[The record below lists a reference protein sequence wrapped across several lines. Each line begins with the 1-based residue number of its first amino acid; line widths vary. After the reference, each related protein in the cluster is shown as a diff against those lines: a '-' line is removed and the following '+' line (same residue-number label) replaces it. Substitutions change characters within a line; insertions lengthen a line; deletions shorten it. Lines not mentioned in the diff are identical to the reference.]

1 MRDMLFKKP
10 YFSDG
15 EFCFNQD
22 VVAVFD
28 DMVSRSVP
36 FYQELLGLM
45 SCFVHDYF
53 KSYNSISIYD
63 LGCSTGNFLKCLLNQ
78 DSNGFFRYYGVDSS
92 SDMLAALLDRFQ
104 IDSSSGQVSLIQ
116 HDLNHSI
123 SFNSMDVCLFNLV
136 LQFVKPKNRLALIHN
151 CYESLLPGGICFV
164 VEKVVSPNKDIQSW
178 FTKQYHSFKKQNG
191 YSSEEIINKD
201 SALNNVL
208 VPLSMEQNSKLLHDA
223 GFKTVQPFFQWLN
236 FFGILAIKER

>member
-22 VVAVFD
+22 VVTVFD

-36 FYQELLGLM
+36 FYQELLVLM
-45 SCFVHDYF
+45 SHFVYDYF
-53 KSYNSISIYD
+53 KSYNSVSIYD

-78 DSNGFFRYYGVDSS
+78 NLNSFVRYHGIDSS
-92 SDMLAALLDRFQ
+92 SDMLSTLDSFQ
-104 IDSSSGQVSLIQ
+104 IDASIGQVSLIQ
-116 HDLNHSI
+116 HDLNNFI

-136 LQFVKPKNRLALIHN
+136 LQFIKPQNRLALIRN
-151 CYESLLPGGICFV
+151 CYESLSPGGICFV
-164 VEKVVSPNKDIQSW
+164 VEKVVSPNNDIQSW

-191 YSSEEIINKD
+191 YSSEEIINKE